1 VSDNWISTIARIF
14 ADGRAVPVQ
23 LPPKQWSHMMS
34 LSALLENL
42 NTQDD
47 DVTANIMAE
56 ALNFDQRVRMHLGQD
71 IGWDATSLRRV
82 AAALA
87 QHSFGL
93 ERAVA
98 YTAPKGLPKVGD
110 APTTGE

>member
-1 VSDNWISTIARIF
+1 
-14 ADGRAVPVQ
+14 
-23 LPPKQWSHMMS
+23 MMS
-34 LSALLENL
+34 LSAMLENL
-42 NTQDD
+42 TAQDD

-71 IGWDATSLRRV
+71 IGWDAASLRRV

-93 ERAVA
+93 ERSVR
-98 YTAPKGLPKVGD
+98 YTAPKGLPKTSDGPEV
-110 APTTGE
+110 TGEPT

>member
-1 VSDNWISTIARIF
+1 MIAYLTRIF
-14 ADGRAVPVQ
+14 ANGRAVPVQ

-71 IGWDATSLRRV
+71 IGWDAASLRRV

-98 YTAPKGLPKVGD
+98 YAAPKGLPKTSEG
-110 APTTGE
+110 PQPGEAT